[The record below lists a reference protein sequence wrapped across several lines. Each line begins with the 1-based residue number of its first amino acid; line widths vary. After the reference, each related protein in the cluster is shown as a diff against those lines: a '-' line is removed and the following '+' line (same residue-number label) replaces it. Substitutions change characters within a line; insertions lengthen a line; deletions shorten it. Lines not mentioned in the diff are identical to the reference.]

1 MKFWNAPVPE
11 LLTQLQS
18 SELGLTTRDA
28 ETRLKSA
35 KHLKSEN
42 PFRRE
47 VSMLARQFAS
57 PLVLILAVAVV
68 LSSILGEFA
77 DSSIIIVIILLTGIV
92 GYLQERRAS
101 AATRKLLEM
110 VQTKATVLRE
120 GSFVDIPI
128 HEVVPG
134 DIVDLN
140 AGDIIPG
147 DGRLL
152 VENDLH
158 VNEASLTGESFP
170 QEKEVAE
177 LPEET
182 PLNKRT
188 NCVFQGSSVING
200 SARMLVVVTGPAT
213 EFGSIAASL
222 SRQAPETAFETGIRK
237 FGYLLMQVTLIIAL
251 LITALNV
258 YLGKP
263 FTDSF
268 LFGLSI
274 ALGMTPELLPAIVTI
289 TLSAGAHRMA
299 QKKVIVKKLN
309 AIQNFGSIDVFCADK
324 TGTLTEGVVRVE
336 SLVDFEGK
344 PSDRVKTYA
353 YLNAAFESGFSN
365 PIDEALR
372 QLKTS
377 GLIDKEVDSYT
388 KVDEVPY
395 DFIRKR
401 LSIVVNEGSRK
412 VMITKGAFNNVIEVC
427 TKVDVG
433 GRPEELPQYRTPV
446 DRVYQDNSA
455 EGLRTIAIAYKDV
468 TDDPLINKDDEHD
481 MVFLGFIALADPPK
495 KGIDRSIRALAES
508 GITVK
513 LITGDN
519 ALVAAHLSKK
529 IGLDSPTVITGGQL
543 KQLSDEAL
551 VQRVPD
557 VNVFAETEPNQ
568 KERIIRALRKSGA
581 VVGYIGDGI
590 NDVSAMK
597 SADVSI
603 SVDGAVD
610 VAKETADIVLL
621 EKDLDIL
628 KEGIDEGRKTFAN
641 TMKYVFITSSA
652 NFGNMF
658 SMAIASVFLPF
669 LPLLPTQ
676 ILLTN
681 FLTDLPAMA
690 LPHDRVE
697 SERIQKPAR
706 WNTKS
711 IRNFMIVF
719 GLESSIFDV
728 VTFVTLLWVFHST
741 PDLFRTGWF
750 IESVATE
757 VMILLIIRTHLPVW
771 KSVPGRGLM
780 ITSTI
785 VLAIT
790 FLLPYLPLADDLGLR
805 PLTAEVALALVAITT
820 VYCVTAEFSK
830 QAFFKKLSS

>member
-1 MKFWNAPVPE
+1 MKFWSTPVQE
-11 LLTQLQS
+11 LLDQLGA
-18 SELGLTTRDA
+18 SEQGLTGA
-28 ETRLKSA
+28 EAERRLKSA
-35 KHLKSEN
+35 SHVRTESPL
-42 PFRRE
+42 RRE
-47 VSMLARQFAS
+47 LSMFIRQFAS
-57 PLVLILAVAVV
+57 PLVLILVVAVI
-68 LSSILGEFA
+68 LSSVLGEFA
-77 DSSIIIVIILLTGIV
+77 DSSIIVVIILLTGIV

-110 VQTKATVLRE
+110 VQTKATVIRD
-120 GSFVDIPI
+120 GKVSDIPI
-128 HEVVPG
+128 QQVVPG
-134 DIVDLN
+134 DLVELN

-152 VENDLH
+152 KENDLH

-170 QEKEVAE
+170 QEKEVTE
-177 LPEET
+177 LPDET

-200 SARMLVVVTGPAT
+200 SARMLVVVTGPNT

-222 SRQAPETAFETGIRK
+222 ARSAPETAFETGIRK

-289 TLSAGAHRMA
+289 TLSAGARRMA
-299 QKKVIVKKLN
+299 QKKVIVKKLS

-336 SLVDFEGK
+336 SLVDFQGIE
-344 PSDRVKTYA
+344 SERVKTYA

-372 QLKTS
+372 QLKNN
-377 GLIDKEVDSYT
+377 GLIDPGVDQYS

-401 LSIVVNEGSRK
+401 LSVVVNEGARK

-427 TKVDVG
+427 TRVDVNG
-433 GRPEELPQYRTPV
+433 TPHEIR
-446 DRVYQDNSA
+446 DHRATIEKLYQANSA
-455 EGLRTIAIAYKDV
+455 DGLRTIAIAYKDV
-468 TDDPLINKDDEHD
+468 TEDPVIDKEDETE

-495 KGIDRSIRALAES
+495 KGIDLSIRALATS
-508 GITVK
+508 GISVK

-519 ALVAAHLSKK
+519 ALVAAHLSKR
-529 IGLDSPTVITGGQL
+529 IGLDTPSVLTGTQL

-551 VQRVPD
+551 VQRVTD
-557 VNVFAETEPNQ
+557 INVFAETEPNQ

-697 SERIQKPAR
+697 KERILKPSR
-706 WNTKS
+706 WDTKS

-719 GLESSIFDV
+719 GIESSFFDII
-728 VTFVTLLWVFHST
+728 TFITLLWFFSQH
-741 PDLFRTGWF
+741 PR
-750 IESVATE
+750 
-757 VMILLIIRTHLPVW
+757 
-771 KSVPGRGLM
+771 
-780 ITSTI
+780 
-785 VLAIT
+785 AIQN
-790 FLLPYLPLADDLGLR
+790 R
-805 PLTAEVALALVAITT
+805 LV
-820 VYCVTAEFSK
+820 Y
-830 QAFFKKLSS
+830 